1 MVEQATAGATPP
13 RGTPALEMAAVH
25 ELYEAAV
32 DTRDWHTFVH
42 RISGLLRKS
51 GFVLASRTLEKNL
64 VAPVQDAAAVGQ
76 AGGLY
81 RVHASDAPATWKPV
95 DGGQPGDGR
104 AVAIL
109 GCFLAGDRIRTILIG
124 LKSLIAAAA
133 IDRERVAVQ
142 DAAAILL
149 RVFGVHRRVCQ
160 TRFLNRV
167 HHDVLNNL
175 PFGILVVDAGGR
187 ILTRNARAH
196 QLIGRRDGLLALKGR
211 IAAANQTENQQLVQA
226 VAHAAA
232 SKDFDAAQ
240 GALCLTRQSMAA
252 PLSVLVLP
260 LRAAVGNLG
269 PMPPS
274 AAVVVVGDPESTYE
288 ISEEVMARFFGL
300 TAAEA
305 RVLVD
310 LVNGASLADIAE
322 DRDLTRNTIKTQ
334 LNQIFRKTLTNR
346 QADLVK
352 VVLSSPAIVI
362 GLRQA
367 ADDDDFS
374 EPAAGD
380 TLDFGMTGLGG

>member
-1 MVEQATAGATPP
+1 MVGANTSW
-13 RGTPALEMAAVH
+13 GGPALEIAAVH

-32 DTRDWHTFVH
+32 DTRDWHSFVH
-42 RISGLLRKS
+42 RIAGVLRKT

-64 VAPVQDAAAVGQ
+64 VAPLQAGEGEADAEG
-76 AGGLY
+76 GGLY
-81 RVHASDAPATWKPV
+81 RVHASDAAASWKPV
-95 DGGQPGDGR
+95 DGGPPGAGR

-109 GCFLAGDRIRTILIG
+109 GCFLASDRNRTILIG
-124 LKSLIAAAA
+124 LRSLAAAA
-133 IDRERVAVQ
+133 VVERERATVQ
-142 DAAAILL
+142 EAAAILL

-175 PFGILVVDAGGR
+175 PFGILVVDAEGR

-211 IAAANQTENQQLVQA
+211 LAAATPGENQQLMQT
-226 VAHAAA
+226 VAAAAA
-232 SKDFDAAQ
+232 SPTFQASQ
-240 GALCLTRQSMAA
+240 GALCVTRQSMAP

-260 LRAAVGNLG
+260 LRASVGNLG
-269 PMPPS
+269 PLPPS
-274 AAVVVVGDPESTYE
+274 AAVVVVGDPENAYE
-288 ISEEVMARFFGL
+288 ISDEVMARFFGL
-300 TAAEA
+300 TTAEA

-310 LVNGASLADIAE
+310 LVNGASLAEIA
-322 DRDLTRNTIKTQ
+322 DSRDLTRNTIKTQ
-334 LNQIFRKTLTNR
+334 LNQIFRKTQTNR

-367 ADDDDFS
+367 GDDSDFS
-374 EPAAGD
+374 EPAGD
-380 TLDFGMTGLGG
+380 ALDFGMSALSG